1 MGANRITASL
11 HYKLT
16 ARVSHGGP
24 SHLPKFQ
31 TMKTKIVLGLGY
43 GDEGKG
49 LTTDF
54 LCMGSEQ
61 PLVIRFSGGHQAGH
75 TVVTEQGERHVFSSF
90 GAGSLRGVPTYWSSF
105 CTLSPINY
113 LNEWLALENLGHAPT
128 LFVDALAPVTTPY
141 DVFFNRHTE
150 KKNQHGSCGLGFGA
164 TIARQLTPYKLYAQ
178 DLHYPAVVK
187 QKLRAIAQYYQNL
200 GQDYFT
206 SAAFLEQLALFQEA
220 MQAITDTFT
229 IVQEEIF
236 FADIRERYSDLIFE
250 GSQGILLDMDFGF
263 FPNVTHA
270 STTSRNAFTLIHR
283 NRLPTPEIFYITRAY
298 QTRHGN
304 GFLSNE
310 QFPLHHTPNP
320 QETNQFNP
328 WQGHQRCSI
337 LDLDM
342 INYALACDTNF
353 SGNAKK
359 HLVVTCLD
367 QLAGPMQASKDGI
380 VQHFASSLDLVEQ
393 LDIPFTSVLE
403 SWSECGAGVRTHRLS
418 Y

>member
-1 MGANRITASL
+1 
-11 HYKLT
+11 
-16 ARVSHGGP
+16 
-24 SHLPKFQ
+24 
-31 TMKTKIVLGLGY
+31 MKTKIILGLGY

-54 LCMGSEQ
+54 LCQQSKQ

-75 TVVTEQGERHVFSSF
+75 TVVTEEGERHVFSSF
-90 GAGSLRGVPTYWSSF
+90 GAGSLRGIPTYWSSF

-113 LNEWLALENLGHAPT
+113 LNEWLALEALGHPPT
-128 LFVDALAPVTTPY
+128 LFVDALAPITTPY

-178 DLHYPAVVK
+178 DLRYPRVVE
-187 QKLRAIAQYYQNL
+187 QKLKAIEQYYRNL
-200 GQDYFT
+200 GQDYFMNE
-206 SAAFLEQLALFQEA
+206 AFIEQLGLFQ
-220 MQAITDTFT
+220 QAAEDIMDTFSLVREKT
-229 IVQEEIF
+229 F
-236 FADIRERYSDLIFE
+236 FSNSKERYYDLLFE

-263 FPNVTHA
+263 FPNVTRA
-270 STTSRNAFTLIHR
+270 ATTSRNAFSLINR
-283 NRLPTPEIFYITRAY
+283 NHLPMPELFYITRAY

-310 QFPLHHTPNP
+310 QFPLHYTPNP
-320 QETNQFNP
+320 QETNQYNP

-342 INYALACDTNF
+342 ISYALASDSNY
-353 SGNAKK
+353 SGKAKK

-367 QLAGPMQASKDGI
+367 QLEGPIQASKDGTI
-380 VQHFASSLDLVEQ
+380 QHFASSMDLVEH
-393 LDIPFTSVLE
+393 LNISFASVLE
-403 SWSECGAGVRTHRLS
+403 SWSECGARMRTHRLS

>member
-1 MGANRITASL
+1 
-11 HYKLT
+11 
-16 ARVSHGGP
+16 
-24 SHLPKFQ
+24 
-31 TMKTKIVLGLGY
+31 MKTKIILGLGY

-54 LCMGSEQ
+54 LCSQSEQ

-75 TVVTEQGERHVFSSF
+75 TVVTGSGERHVFSSF
-90 GAGSLRGVPTYWSSF
+90 GAGSLRGVPSYWSSF

-113 LNEWLALENLGHAPT
+113 LNEWLALRALGHTPT

-178 DLHYPAVVK
+178 DLRYPMVVE
-187 QKLRAIAQYYQNL
+187 QKLKAIAQHYRDL

-206 SAAFLEQLALFQEA
+206 DDAFLAQLELFQ
-220 MQAITDTFT
+220 QAATDITDTFT
-229 IVQEEIF
+229 LVQEKTF
-236 FADIRERYSDLIFE
+236 FGDIKEHYSDLIFE

-270 STTSRNAFTLIHR
+270 STTSRNAFSLINR
-283 NRLPTPEIFYITRAY
+283 NRLSMPEIFYITRAY

-310 QFPLHHTPNP
+310 QFPLHYAPNP
-320 QETNQFNP
+320 KETNQYNP

-342 INYALACDTNF
+342 INYALACDGNF
-353 SGNAKK
+353 SGTTKK

-367 QLAGPMQASKDGI
+367 QLEGPIQASKDGI
-380 VQHFASSLDLVEQ
+380 IQHFASSMDLVEN
-393 LDIPFTSVLE
+393 LNISFASVLE
-403 SWSECGAGVRTHRLS
+403 SWSECGAKMRTHRVAYS
-418 Y
+418 PGE